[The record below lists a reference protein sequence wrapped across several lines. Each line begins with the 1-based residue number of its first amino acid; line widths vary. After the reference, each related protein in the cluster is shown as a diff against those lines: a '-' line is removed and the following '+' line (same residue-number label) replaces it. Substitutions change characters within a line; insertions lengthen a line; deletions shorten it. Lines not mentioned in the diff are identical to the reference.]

1 MVIRLQRWAQ
11 LGRIKNKTTQPTW
24 LGVRVLFSHGQANE
38 KSTRKSA
45 EGNFRSP
52 APTLKSSPSCGLV
65 WIAKTGALGKDGIPT
80 CTSRIEMRILTQ
92 ADKWEKIEF
101 KIIIIKITD
110 SGAAR
115 EATEEKSSSN
125 EGGAEELFEGR
136 RRWRQK
142 PSDKVIVGQEQGTGR
157 ETSRGRR
164 GHGVRKLCLKWNDGQ
179 TTATK
184 TQKEEQQQQQ
194 AKKAKQ
200 PE

>member
-1 MVIRLQRWAQ
+1 MGNQMRKVREKAQRGIFAHP
-11 LGRIKNKTTQPTW
+11 LRP
-24 LGVRVLFSHGQANE
+24 
-38 KSTRKSA
+38 
-45 EGNFRSP
+45 
-52 APTLKSSPSCGLV
+52 SSRHPHVGLV
-65 WIAKTGALGKDGIPT
+65 WIVKTGALGKDGIPT

-164 GHGVRKLCLKWNDGQ
+164 GHGGRKLCLK
-179 TTATK
+179 
-184 TQKEEQQQQQ
+184 
-194 AKKAKQ
+194 
-200 PE
+200 